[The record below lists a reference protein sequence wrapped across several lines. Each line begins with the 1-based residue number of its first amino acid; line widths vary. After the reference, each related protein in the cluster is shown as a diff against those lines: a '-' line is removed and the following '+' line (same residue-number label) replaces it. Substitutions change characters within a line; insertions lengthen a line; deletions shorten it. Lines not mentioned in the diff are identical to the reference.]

1 MSPDRCNRLQCPR
14 HLVHKGNDVCVLYQ
28 VSEKDKE
35 LAVLDVFNVGHK
47 QCRQLRQQLA
57 AAIMEDD
64 KRFGQ
69 PKEVAITPLNKD

>member
-1 MSPDRCNRLQCPR
+1 MTPNKCKEVNCPR

-28 VSEKDKE
+28 VSEKDKK
-35 LAVLDVFNVGHK
+35 LAVLDVFKVGHK

-57 AAIMEDD
+57 AAIMEDS

>member
-28 VSEKDKE
+28 VSEMDKE

-57 AAIMEDD
+57 AAIMEDA

-69 PKEVAITPLNKD
+69 PKEIAITPLNKN

>member
-1 MSPDRCNRLQCPR
+1 M
-14 HLVHKGNDVCVLYQ
+14 
-28 VSEKDKE
+28 SEKDKE
-35 LAVLDVFNVGHK
+35 LAVLNVFNVGHK

-57 AAIMEDD
+57 AAIMEDA